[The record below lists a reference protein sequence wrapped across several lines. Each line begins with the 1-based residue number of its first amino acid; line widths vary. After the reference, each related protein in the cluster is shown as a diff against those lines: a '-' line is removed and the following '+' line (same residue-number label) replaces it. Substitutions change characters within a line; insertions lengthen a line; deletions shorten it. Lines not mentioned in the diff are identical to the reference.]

1 MHQGSRIACLAKT
14 PGSFYHIKQLSD
26 EISEGI
32 TMDIIKIKA
41 EVYQLE
47 RQGDNGRQCG
57 LMEEDAVS
65 GSRPAISGQLAFQV
79 H

>member
-1 MHQGSRIACLAKT
+1 MAKT

-26 EISEGI
+26 GISEGI

-47 RQGDNGRQCG
+47 QQGKRLLICIICRTC
-57 LMEEDAVS
+57 
-65 GSRPAISGQLAFQV
+65 GSRSRSLRV
-79 H
+79 